1 MQWLNIFSRKKTAS
15 IIPIEPKRHAHPVAP
30 VAVKQAIHSEAVAH
44 TPEPAAAT
52 PAPEPAVTEEPVDP
66 ALQDNLLSGWFSA
79 QTGELF
85 TGFKISA
92 EDSVLDIGCG
102 AAGFTNFC
110 ASQGAEII
118 FADINPD
125 VVAAAEETLKHSAA
139 RALMPLVTD
148 ANPIPLP
155 DNRVNKI
162 IAMEVLEHV
171 EDPAQF
177 LRELVR
183 VAKPGAQFLLTVPD
197 PVGEKVQLDI
207 APAVYFEH
215 PNHIRIIERDE
226 FTQLVTDAGLVIEQ
240 QSSYGF
246 YWSVWWFFFWACKQD
261 LSPPWHPLLE
271 QWTNTWNTLLALP
284 DGPRI
289 KKALDKSMPK
299 SQVIIARK
307 PL

>member
-1 MQWLNIFSRKKTAS
+1 MSDAQENIDSTLL
-15 IIPIEPKRHAHPVAP
+15 ETH
-30 VAVKQAIHSEAVAH
+30 
-44 TPEPAAAT
+44 
-52 PAPEPAVTEEPVDP
+52 
-66 ALQDNLLSGWFSA
+66 LSGWFKH

-85 TGFKISA
+85 TGFVIKA

-102 AAGFTNFC
+102 DGPFAHFC
-110 ASQGAEII
+110 ASQGAEIF
-118 FADINPD
+118 FADID
-125 VVAAAEETLKHSAA
+125 ESKVAAVAAQLASSAA

-226 FTQLVTDAGLVIEQ
+226 FIQLVTDAGLVIEQ

-284 DGPRI
+284 DGARI

>member
-1 MQWLNIFSRKKTAS
+1 MKWLKFFSRKA
-15 IIPIEPKRHAHPVAP
+15 R
-30 VAVKQAIHSEAVAH
+30 IHSPSLMAAVDTEESVTLTEPPAANQAPE
-44 TPEPAAAT
+44 TPE
-52 PAPEPAVTEEPVDP
+52 ESIDP
-66 ALQDNLLSGWFSA
+66 ALKENLLSGWFSNE
-79 QTGELF
+79 TGELF
-85 TGFKISA
+85 TGFKINP

-118 FADINPD
+118 FADINPE
-125 VVAAAEETLKHSAA
+125 VVAAAEEILKHSAA
-139 RALMPLVTD
+139 RALTPLVTD

-155 DNRVNKI
+155 DSRVNKVV
-162 IAMEVLEHV
+162 AMEVLEHV
-171 EDPAQF
+171 DDPAQF
-177 LRELVR
+177 LSELVR

-197 PVGEKVQLDI
+197 PVAETVQLDI
-207 APAVYFEH
+207 APPVYFEH
-215 PNHIRIIERDE
+215 PNHIRIIQRDE
-226 FTQLVTDAGLVIEQ
+226 FAQLVTDAGLVIETQ
-240 QSSYGF
+240 TSYGF

-271 QWTNTWNTLLALP
+271 QWTNTWNTLLDLP

-299 SQVIIARK
+299 SQVILARK